1 MSNKSNLFGF
11 SLIPLKSWLVMP
23 VYIGGYTIINMIMN
37 LSRSGLA
44 FSLIFNVLGQQ
55 LELSWK
61 IGKITSGS
69 DSD

>member
-1 MSNKSNLFGF
+1 MSDKSNLFGF
-11 SLIPLKSWLVMP
+11 SIVPLKSWLVMP

-55 LELSWK
+55 MELSWK
-61 IGKITSGS
+61 IGKISSS
-69 DSD
+69 D

>member
-11 SLIPLKSWLVMP
+11 SLVPLKSWLVMP
-23 VYIGGYTIINMIMN
+23 VYIGGYTLINMIMN

-55 LELSWK
+55 MELSWK
-61 IGKITSGS
+61 IGAISSS
-69 DSD
+69 D

>member
-11 SLIPLKSWLVMP
+11 SIVPLKSWLVMP

-55 LELSWK
+55 MEVSWK
-61 IGKITSGS
+61 IGRINS
-69 DSD
+69 D

>member
-11 SLIPLKSWLVMP
+11 SIVPLKSWLVMP

-55 LELSWK
+55 MELSWK
-61 IGKITSGS
+61 IGTISSGS
-69 DSD
+69 D

>member
-1 MSNKSNLFGF
+1 MSDKSNLFGF
-11 SLIPLKSWLVMP
+11 SIVPLKSWLVIP

-55 LELSWK
+55 MELSWK
-61 IGKITSGS
+61 IGAISNE
-69 DSD
+69 

>member
-11 SLIPLKSWLVMP
+11 SLVPLKSWLVMP

-55 LELSWK
+55 MELSWK
-61 IGKITSGS
+61 IGAISSS
-69 DSD
+69 D